1 MQILIP
7 VSGTSTFFP
16 KDEYYFPKPLVEV
29 AGKPM
34 IELVVEQLQQSF
46 AEAHFL
52 FVIDSEDARSFSLD
66 KTLRLIAGSNATII
80 ERAGQT
86 AGALCSSLL
95 AIDALDPNQAL
106 IISNS
111 DQIIEGNL
119 SLCVD
124 VFRES
129 KCSAGVITFESV
141 HPRWSYVVDDGHGIV
156 LQAFEK
162 KVASRKAIA
171 GFYYFESATIFC
183 DAAMQSITNG
193 AEVGGL
199 YYISSSLNEIILAG
213 KRVMHFIINSHRYH
227 SLYAPSKITEYERT
241 LFTSPAKENNHLP
254 KCTNVIIPAAG
265 EGSRFAKEGWKKP
278 KPFIDVNG
286 MLMLEHVVENVRPSQ
301 GSVTVLLREE
311 HIINYPEDSCKFR
324 NGKSTVMPVKR
335 LTEGTA
341 STVLLANRIF
351 NNDQPMLVANSD
363 QLVDFDVNK
372 FIEDCF
378 QRSLDGSILVFRDK
392 TMDTKWSYVRIDDSG
407 RVLEVAE
414 KEPISDLAT
423 VGIYLFARGK
433 DFVQAAMEM
442 IVANDRVNGEFY
454 TCPVYNYMIKS
465 GAKIGIY
472 EVPFTAMVGLGT
484 PDDLKRYLSAQKAK
498 PSLDSLG

>member
-34 IELVVEQLQQSF
+34 IALVIEQLQQSF
-46 AEAHFL
+46 AGARFL
-52 FVIDSEDARSFSLD
+52 FVIDGEDARLFSLD
-66 KTLRLIAGSNATII
+66 RTLRLVAGDSSIII
-80 ERAGQT
+80 ERTGQT
-86 AGALCSSLL
+86 TGALCSSLL
-95 AIDALDPNQAL
+95 AIDALDPDQPL
-106 IISNS
+106 IITNS
-111 DQIIEGNL
+111 DQIIEGDL
-119 SLCVD
+119 SSCID
-124 VFRES
+124 VFKES
-129 KCSAGVITFESV
+129 RSSAGVITFGSV
-141 HPRWSYVVDDGHGIV
+141 HPRWSYVVDDGHGRV

-162 KVASRKAIA
+162 KVASCNAIA

-183 DAAMQSITNG
+183 NAAMQAIMNG
-193 AEVGGL
+193 ADVGGQ
-199 YYISSSLNEIILAG
+199 YYVSSSINEIILTG
-213 KRVMHFIINSHRYH
+213 KRVMHLPLDSNRYH
-227 SLYAPSKITEYERT
+227 SFYAPSKIAEFERISYAFSVRDSNQ
-241 LFTSPAKENNHLP
+241 LIRSA
-254 KCTNVIIPAAG
+254 NVIIPAAG

-324 NGKSTVMPVKR
+324 NAKNTVMPVKR

-363 QLVDFDVNK
+363 QLVDFEIDK

-378 QRSLDGSILVFRDK
+378 HRKLDGSILVFRDK
-392 TMDTKWSYVRIDDSG
+392 TMDTKWSYAKVDDSG
-407 RVLEVAE
+407 HVLEVAE
-414 KEPISDLAT
+414 KKAISDLAT
-423 VGIYLFARGK
+423 VGIYLFAKGK
-433 DFVQAAMEM
+433 EFVLAAMEM
-442 IVANDRVNGEFY
+442 IIANDRVNGEFY

-465 GAKIGIY
+465 GARIGVY
-472 EVPFTAMVGLGT
+472 EVPMTAMAGLGT
-484 PDDLKRYLSAQKAK
+484 PDDLREYLKIQNAK
-498 PSLDSLG
+498 PSLDTPD